1 MLFKQ
6 GVEAVLGL
14 RDAYRPGLGAIKA
27 QYRDRIFCAD
37 TRRLKGSVDLD
48 SALQESLPNDPR
60 WDYGIGVAGTNGKEC
75 IHWIEVHPATEG
87 DVKEVLKKHCWLRE
101 WLHQHAPALLRMTAC
116 AKGYAWVATKSVGFH
131 QGSPRARQLAAQGVS
146 FPCKR
151 FAIP

>member
-1 MLFKQ
+1 MLFEQ
-6 GVEAVLGL
+6 RVEAVPEL

-60 WDYGIGVAGTNGKEC
+60 WDYGVGVGGTNGQER

-87 DVKEVLKKHCWLRE
+87 DVKEVLKKHHWLRE
-101 WLHQHAPALLRMTAC
+101 WLKQHAPALLRMTAR

-131 QGSPRARQLAAQGVS
+131 QGSPRAKQLAAQGVS

-151 FAIP
+151 LAIP